1 MGKLKTSAKSKLA
14 DIKSVTAKPEPKKE
28 TVGMVSKTK
37 SSNAPTSF
45 RLTEE
50 DKNAL
55 RQIVEAVNDESRGKV
70 SRDKIIQTLIH
81 MGTKMPTSRIM
92 KALGEIL

>member
-1 MGKLKTSAKSKLA
+1 MGKLKASAKSKLA
-14 DIKSVTAKPEPKKE
+14 DIQSVATQPEPKKAA
-28 TVGMVSKTK
+28 VGMVSKTK
-37 SSNAPTSF
+37 PRNTPTSF

-50 DKNAL
+50 DKNSL

-70 SRDKIIQTLIH
+70 SRDKIIQALIH

-92 KALGEIL
+92 KALGEIV